1 MAPMVLAVVLEI
13 IDFAQ
18 AHDSRTPWTKRAWK
32 IMSHFPGIQLKQHWD
47 FLQELS
53 TAANHMMNLAEFKT
67 QILDVINCHPELEN
81 STKWDKYSVT
91 RELEDELSGS
101 DMEKLQY
108 LMMMSQKGINGAF
121 TGSASNELKEII
133 AKEQKRAEERMSEIQ
148 MRVQEFKVSVP
159 KVIFLQAPEFNG

>member
-53 TAANHMMNLAEFKT
+53 IAANHMMNLAEFKT
-67 QILDVINCHPELEN
+67 QILDVINCFNPGECKLMFSCLE
-81 STKWDKYSVT
+81 WKYKT
-91 RELEDELSGS
+91 L
-101 DMEKLQY
+101 
-108 LMMMSQKGINGAF
+108 
-121 TGSASNELKEII
+121 
-133 AKEQKRAEERMSEIQ
+133 
-148 MRVQEFKVSVP
+148 
-159 KVIFLQAPEFNG
+159 